1 MKCRRRREERLMK
14 SVLEFLDQR
23 EKMTRE
29 SVATNK
35 TSFKGKLGS
44 LGKHL
49 QKRMTS
55 GPISVTLAVTEV
67 ERSHILERFVMRK
80 ERLIKLQGLL
90 DLASFLEDPDP
101 RVWFSRE

>member
-1 MKCRRRREERLMK
+1 MK

-80 ERLIKLQGLL
+80 ERLIKLLQGLL
-90 DLASFLEDPDP
+90 DYNLQL
-101 RVWFSRE
+101 SRFGIISRRP